1 MQPMIRIL
9 ISGGPVMIPLGLL
22 SLVALA
28 IVIERLWVLRRSRYL
43 KESTVSTLGQLLAG
57 KDWDRV
63 LEYCRRHPGPF
74 TDLVAAMVESRR
86 APYDELK
93 QVLEDVGRRELLGLQ
108 RGLPA
113 LATIVAGAP
122 LLGLLGT
129 VLGMIDI
136 FTVVAS
142 AGSGITEQ
150 LSQGIS
156 QALITTATGLII
168 AIPALFTHSFLEAR
182 AVAILTDIE
191 AQLLDFLHLVRR
203 PQPSRA
209 RRADGDAG
217 AGSGD
222 EEDA

>member
-1 MQPMIRIL
+1 MEPIIRIL

-43 KESTVSTLGQLLAG
+43 RESTVSTLEQLLAR
-57 KDWDRV
+57 KDFEAVR
-63 LEYCRRHPGPF
+63 EYCRRKPGPF
-74 TDLVAAMVESRR
+74 TDLVSAMVESRS

-129 VLGMIDI
+129 VLGMINI
-136 FTVVAS
+136 FTVVAG

-182 AVAILTDIE
+182 AVGILTDIE

-203 PQPSRA
+203 PREERA
-209 RRADGDAG
+209 RTPEPVDDAG
-217 AGSGD
+217 ELAA
-222 EEDA
+222 EDA